1 MLAKVLLWRLVQ
13 ALPSILGV
21 ATVVFLLIHLVPGDP
36 VDALLGETA
45 LEADREVLR
54 QAMNLDK
61 PLMQQFGQFMGG
73 LLQGDW
79 GQSLINQRPVLE
91 LILERLP
98 ATMQLAG
105 AALILAIVLAL
116 PLGFWAARHAGGS
129 KDMMAMGFS
138 LVGVSIP
145 NFWLGPML
153 MMIFA
158 LGLGWLPISGRDMPA
173 SWVLPAITLGSALA
187 AVLSRMARSSWL
199 EAMGSDAIR
208 TARSMGVP
216 DHRLWWWHG
225 ARLAAVPVVTLF
237 ALQMGAVL
245 GGAVITE
252 TVFDWPGLG
261 LLTIEAIQRRDYP
274 LVQGCVLVIALFYVL
289 ANLTADLLGIWLD
302 PRQRKSHADA

>member
-1 MLAKVLLWRLVQ
+1 MLARLIFWRLMQ

-21 ATVVFLLIHLVPGDP
+21 ATVVFMLIHLVPGDP

-45 LEADREVLR
+45 LEADREALR
-54 QAMNLDK
+54 QSMNLDK
-61 PLMQQFGQFMGG
+61 PLIQQYGHFMSG
-73 LLQGDW
+73 LFRGDW
-79 GQSLINQRPVLE
+79 GRSLIDQRPVLE
-91 LILERLP
+91 RISERLP
-98 ATMQLAG
+98 ATLQLAG
-105 AALILAIVLAL
+105 CALVLAVAMAL
-116 PLGFWAARHAGGS
+116 PLGFWAARHAGTGR
-129 KDMMAMGFS
+129 DMTAMGFS
-138 LVGVSIP
+138 LLGVSIP
-145 NFWLGPML
+145 NFWLGPILML
-153 MMIFA
+153 VFS
-158 LGLGWLPISGRDMPA
+158 LGLGWLPVSGREMPN
-173 SWVLPAITLGSALA
+173 SWVLPAVTLGTALA

-216 DHRLWWWHG
+216 DRRLWWWHG
-225 ARLAAVPVVTLF
+225 ARLAAIPVITLF

-289 ANLTADLLGIWLD
+289 ANLIADLLGIWLD
-302 PRQRKSHADA
+302 PRQRSNRRDG